1 VELEPD
7 NGAYLDSLGWVY
19 FRQNKLELAEDQLRK
34 ALEKLDND
42 PTVHDHLGDIYA
54 KEGKIR
60 EAIAQ
65 WQASVKEYETNP
77 PTDADPQDVVKVTK
91 KLESARVRVAKEGK

>member
-1 VELEPD
+1 MLE
-7 NGAYLDSLGWVY
+7 
-19 FRQNKLELAEDQLRK
+19 KAEDQIRK

-65 WQASVKEYETNP
+65 WQASVKQYETNP
-77 PTDADPQDVVKVTK
+77 SPDTDPEDVAKVNK
-91 KLESARVRVAKEGK
+91 KLESARVRIAKEPK